1 MLVASALVVSA
12 LVVVFRP
19 APTAALFIVRL
30 SLGRSGSSRL
40 GDLRVV
46 LCRGAV
52 QGGRANLVDAAMAV
66 ARFRVDAG
74 GSRTVDAG
82 GSACCL
88 RMCGSGESRDDECRR
103 GNADDG

>member
-1 MLVASALVVSA
+1 MLVVSA

-30 SLGRSGSSRL
+30 GLGRSWSSRL
-40 GDLRVV
+40 GDLCVLVV
-46 LCRGAV
+46 LCRAV
-52 QGGRANLVDAAMAV
+52 QGRRANLVDAAMAV

-82 GSACCL
+82 GSARCL
-88 RMCGSGESRDDECRR
+88 RMCGSGKSRDDECRR
-103 GNADDG
+103 GNADDGTGE